1 MRRYTAIIAL
11 TLFSGCASTPALVPY
26 RIVADGVPA
35 ALGGLR
41 GDPVAGRAVIAGRDA
56 NCLLCHAVAETG
68 ERFMGDLGPPLS
80 GVGARYTAA
89 QLRLRIID
97 SSRFNTDTVMPS
109 YYRIDGLH
117 RVAENLRGKPILTA
131 QQVEDVVAYLETL
144 RP

>member
-1 MRRYTAIIAL
+1 MRRFTAIAAL
-11 TLFSGCASTPALVPY
+11 TLFCGCASTLALVPY
-26 RIVADGVPA
+26 RVVADGVPA
-35 ALGGLR
+35 PLDGLR

-80 GVGARYTAA
+80 GIGARYTAA

-97 SSRFNTDTVMPS
+97 SSRFNTETVMPS